1 MSGPK
6 QVSEQAVPGLPRG
19 VRLKHDQERGQW
31 VILAPERVFVLDDV
45 AREIVR
51 SIDGQAN
58 IGAIIDG
65 LAERFAAPR
74 DVIAKD
80 VLALLEDLLGKGVIE
95 T

>member
-1 MSGPK
+1 MSGQT

-19 VRLKHDQERGQW
+19 VRLKHDRERGHW

-45 AREIVR
+45 AREIVG

-74 DVIAKD
+74 EVIAKD
-80 VLALLEDLLGKGVIE
+80 VLALLGDLLGKGVIE

>member
-1 MSGPK
+1 MSGRQ

-19 VRLKHDQERGQW
+19 VRLKHDQKRGQW

-80 VLALLEDLLGKGVIE
+80 VLALLEELLGKGVIE